1 MLPNRQALAD
11 SKCWGTGWVL
21 YRSETVD
28 GGFEEPYRL
37 WGLCV
42 ELGGSTDYPSATW
55 PTEADARIPL
65 QGRPACRGSRSPS
78 SGAAS
83 LPTCASKPASL
94 ALWRL
99 SGGLLQA
106 PLLLYTYERPGQRR
120 TCREVGAQSLR
131 ALLEIRQP
139 GCQREIASRDR
150 RTFLLGLWT
159 LV

>member
-21 YRSETVD
+21 YRSESVD

-37 WGLCV
+37 WGLCA
-42 ELGGSTDYPSATW
+42 ELGGPTDYPGATW

-83 LPTCASKPASL
+83 LPTCTSKPSSL
-94 ALWRL
+94 ALAAI
-99 SGGLLQA
+99 GPIA
-106 PLLLYTYERPGQRR
+106 TNPPPLVY
-120 TCREVGAQSLR
+120 LR
-131 ALLEIRQP
+131 A
-139 GCQREIASRDR
+139 S
-150 RTFLLGLWT
+150 WT
-159 LV
+159 RANLP

>member
-21 YRSETVD
+21 YRSETID

-37 WGLCV
+37 WGLCA

-83 LPTCASKPASL
+83 LPTCASKV
-94 ALWRL
+94 
-99 SGGLLQA
+99 SGVLVGGYRADCYKLLFI
-106 PLLLYTYERPGQRR
+106 LYTYERPGQGR
-120 TCREVGAQSLR
+120 TCREVGAQSPR
-131 ALLEIRQP
+131 ALL
-139 GCQREIASRDR
+139 REGSRVAEGR
-150 RTFLLGLWT
+150 
-159 LV
+159 

>member
-37 WGLCV
+37 WGLCA
-42 ELGGSTDYPSATW
+42 ELGGSSDYPSATR

-65 QGRPACRGSRSPS
+65 QARPACRGSRSPS

-83 LPTCASKPASL
+83 LQACAR
-94 ALWRL
+94 RL
-99 SGGLLQA
+99 SSLVLAAIGL
-106 PLLLYTYERPGQRR
+106 
-120 TCREVGAQSLR
+120 
-131 ALLEIRQP
+131 
-139 GCQREIASRDR
+139 IATSSFSSCILTSVLDKGEPAARWGR
-150 RTFLLGLWT
+150 KAHGPYQEKAAGLPKGDSK
-159 LV
+159 